1 MLAHSIQA
9 NTIERAS
16 RVSVKISQL
25 QGVCATD
32 NLHFPIAL
40 LAHDSMSVSRVLFLF
55 PLQIVCMFMSFIN
68 TSALFPSLS
77 LSHIH
82 TYFNISR
89 RLGIRKTIHCILENM
104 SKSSHKFGAMEYF
117 VRVLH
122 YP

>member
-1 MLAHSIQA
+1 MLARSIQA

-16 RVSVKISQL
+16 RVSVNISQL

-68 TSALFPSLS
+68 SSALFLS
-77 LSHIH
+77 LYLTH
-82 TYFNISR
+82 THVFQYLQA
-89 RLGIRKTIHCILENM
+89 LGY
-104 SKSSHKFGAMEYF
+104 S
-117 VRVLH
+117 
-122 YP
+122 